1 MDPQTGSQP
10 ERKNMPVLRLEL
22 QPGRSP
28 EQKRDF
34 VREVTRVAVETL
46 KCKAESVD
54 VVIVEIPKTHWAKG
68 GVLPTE

>member
-1 MDPQTGSQP
+1 
-10 ERKNMPVLRLEL
+10 MPVLRLEL
-22 QPGRSP
+22 QPGRPP

-34 VREVTRVAVETL
+34 AREATRVAVETL
-46 KCKAESVD
+46 KCKPESVD

>member
-1 MDPQTGSQP
+1 
-10 ERKNMPVLRLEL
+10 MPVLRLEL

-34 VREVTRVAVETL
+34 AREVTRVAVETL

-54 VVIVEIPKTHWAKG
+54 VVIVEIPPCFFYSCYRERLCFNCMQK
-68 GVLPTE
+68 